1 MLKKLLSSSVQKQIV
16 GVSLAPG
23 IGLEAVIYD
32 RNKNVVTNYGRKPV
46 EYNFSTREIQDYV
59 EFKAALVELMDEMGI
74 APKTP
79 IYLVL
84 PNVYFDFTDIPAS
97 LENYEIKAATLSKA
111 EEFYMF
117 KKEEPASGWCEVA
130 PADASGQRR
139 IAYSS
144 FQLKTVDEIKEVV
157 TDIGLQ
163 LVGIESSYSATAR
176 GLYLTGYI
184 DSVILENANWSLM
197 YVNTNSYTL
206 LNFVGKDL
214 VQCSEVPIAIKS
226 FSTEEAYGAI
236 ASSSAQLLGES
247 NSSKLFIVSQ
257 TDDICGAVLE
267 QQINFDGEIVVIECN
282 KYSKKPV
289 VEVIKAND
297 FSRANSLTLGAL
309 AASNIKTDFG
319 LVLNV
324 MADDPDASMGVY
336 FTKKIFGYVV
346 DVTQAFVIR
355 VSIALGVLLVLV
367 SLLLWSLFA
376 AINGSVQNIAAD
388 MNREIKSIDSQ
399 INSEKN
405 TDSRIEIDLASVV
418 DEVAQMNVSAVNFYD
433 SIASDIPKN
442 VWLTKYYN
450 KAGSGLV
457 IQGISENI
465 ASIYEYYKNL
475 KSVSPQSDIKLTE
488 LKVITATE
496 EDDKMLRNLNVNKDT
511 DRLYSFEISN
521 VAINV
526 DSEDGKTQG
535 QKINTKELGNIQP
548 FERDEDGSNI
558 IIEGLSLETPSK
570 QMKPVE

>member
-1 MLKKLLSSSVQKQIV
+1 
-16 GVSLAPG
+16 
-23 IGLEAVIYD
+23 
-32 RNKNVVTNYGRKPV
+32 
-46 EYNFSTREIQDYV
+46 
-59 EFKAALVELMDEMGI
+59 MDEMGI
-74 APKTP
+74 LPKTP
-79 IYLVL
+79 IYLIL

-97 LENYEIKAATLSKA
+97 LENYEVKAATLSKA

-139 IAYSS
+139 IAFSS
-144 FQLKTVDEIKEVV
+144 FQLKTVDEIKEIV

-176 GLYLTGYI
+176 GLYLTGYV
-184 DSVILENANWSLM
+184 DSVILENASWTLM

-214 VQCSEVPIAIKS
+214 VQCTEVPIAIKS
-226 FSTEEAYGAI
+226 FSTEEAYSAI
-236 ASSSAQLLGES
+236 ASSSAQLLGEN

-267 QQINFDGEIVVIECN
+267 QQINYDGEVVVIECN

-346 DVTQAFVIR
+346 DVTQAFVMR
-355 VSIALGVLLVLV
+355 
-367 SLLLWSLFA
+367 A
-376 AINGSVQNIAAD
+376 AIAIVILLCVIFGFIYAILAILDGQAQRFASDI
-388 MNREIKSIDSQ
+388 NREIKSIDTQ
-399 INSEKN
+399 INSESKADN
-405 TDSRIEIDLASVV
+405 RIEIDLASVV

-450 KAGSGLV
+450 KAGDKIV

-475 KSVSPQSDIKLTE
+475 KSVSPKSDIKLTE

-496 EDDKMLRNLNVNKDT
+496 EDDKALRNLNVNKDT

-521 VAINV
+521 IMIGMEGENA
-526 DSEDGKTQG
+526 QG
-535 QKINTKELGNIQP
+535 QRANIKELGNIQP

-570 QMKPVE
+570 QMKPAE